1 MEHSEK
7 VVINTKHGEQKKC
20 LMQVSTDI
28 TPRFITKFLVAL
40 LPKLIDHRDGP

>member
-20 LMQVSTDI
+20 LMQISTDI
-28 TPRFITKFLVAL
+28 TPRFITKMFSSTPTKVN
-40 LPKLIDHRDGP
+40 